1 MEAGPE
7 PVRGWAQQ
15 LVDPARLKADGLL
28 DAEQIT
34 QLWQQ
39 HQSGSFDRSYYLW
52 NVIVF
57 QAWQESLTRG

>member
-1 MEAGPE
+1 MAARPAPRLGAAAG
-7 PVRGWAQQ
+7 
-15 LVDPARLKADGLL
+15 VDPARLKADGLL

-57 QAWQESLTRG
+57 QAWQESLSRG